1 MSPSSPA
8 RLGSFDDLAYAS
20 PVETSAGKGVR
31 RYLRSAARQF
41 IELVPPRV
49 GLPLRAWKNFPRV
62 HGLHA
67 PARALCRLVPTGRAA
82 VDAGANRGVYA
93 YWIAQRATH
102 VYAFEPSPG
111 PSGYLRRARVP
122 NITVFD
128 VALSNTP
135 GEGVLHVPAVD
146 GEASLGDHVDREGA
160 TPVPV
165 KLACLDDF
173 ALADVGFVKIDVEGH
188 ELQVLQ
194 GGADTIRRC
203 RPVLFVE
210 IEQRYQR
217 GEITDIFDYIAG
229 DLSYAYGYS
238 WHQGR
243 LVPLADFRLAR
254 DQTAT
259 TGDWTGRYINNFVF
273 ADMPIK

>member
-1 MSPSSPA
+1 M
-8 RLGSFDDLAYAS
+8 
-20 PVETSAGKGVR
+20 
-31 RYLRSAARQF
+31 
-41 IELVPPRV
+41 
-49 GLPLRAWKNFPRV
+49 

-67 PARALCRLVPTGRAA
+67 PARALCRLVPRGRAA

-111 PSGYLRRARVP
+111 PSGYLRRARVS
-122 NITVFD
+122 NVTVLD
-128 VALSNTP
+128 VALSNTR

-146 GEASLGDHVDREGA
+146 GEASLGAHVDHERA

-165 KLACLDDF
+165 ELACLDDF
-173 ALADVGFVKIDVEGH
+173 GLTDVGFVKIDVEGH

-194 GGADTIRRC
+194 GGAGTIGRC

-210 IEQRYQR
+210 IEQRYQL
-217 GEITDIFDYIAG
+217 GAITDVFDYITD
-229 DLSYAYGYS
+229 DLSYGYGYS
-238 WHQGR
+238 WHRGR
-243 LVPLADFRLAR
+243 LVPLADFHLGR

-273 ADMPIK
+273 ADTPIR